1 MGKLVQCVDFIVFL
15 RELLSRNIPA
25 VAGLLLFEK
34 RHRVRV
40 RSNDDAVCNEKP
52 DTLYSAT
59 GIIRMPWAGCVVR
72 MKQMRNKY
80 RVGI

>member
-25 VAGLLLFEK
+25 VAGLLLFGK

-40 RSNDDAVCNEKP
+40 RSTDDAVCNEKP
-52 DTLYSAT
+52 DT
-59 GIIRMPWAGCVVR
+59 
-72 MKQMRNKY
+72 
-80 RVGI
+80 